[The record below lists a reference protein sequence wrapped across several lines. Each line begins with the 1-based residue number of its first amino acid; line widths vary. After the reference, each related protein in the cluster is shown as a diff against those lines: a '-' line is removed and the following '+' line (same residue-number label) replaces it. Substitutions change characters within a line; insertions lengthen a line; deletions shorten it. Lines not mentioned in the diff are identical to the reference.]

1 MENFKEL
8 YNEYMQEL
16 GSYCH
21 NKFACRQY
29 SLKAKYPS
37 KVSWFVESMNWRM
50 TECCKGAALLLEA
63 ELVIPSAALIRSAL
77 ENMAILHHL
86 SKIVNE
92 TVANNAVSENLDKEL
107 MRFLF
112 VNKYKKGVFIDDS
125 TYDSFH
131 KYKPESVAF
140 YMDAVDED
148 LKLETEEKISIR
160 NFYSSLCEFVH
171 TNTDGIVGSYSY
183 LDEDSEMIY
192 LGPQMTPTHPLY
204 GAFPST
210 LLVALD
216 MYLVD
221 MYTIHDNME
230 EFTRVC
236 EEALKDKEMVK
247 NT

>member
-1 MENFKEL
+1 MEEL
-8 YNEYMQEL
+8 E
-16 GSYCH
+16 SYCH
-21 NKFACRQY
+21 DRVACRQY

-37 KVSWFVESMNWRM
+37 KVSWFIESMNWRM
-50 TECCKGAALLLEA
+50 FECCKGAALLL
-63 ELVIPSAALIRSAL
+63 LSNLTIPSAALIRSAL

-92 TVANNAVSENLDKEL
+92 TVVNNAVSDNLDKEL

-112 VNKYKKGVFIDDS
+112 VNKYRKGVFINDS

-140 YMDAVDED
+140 YMDALDED
-148 LKLETEEKISIR
+148 LKVETEDKVSIR
-160 NFYSSLCEFVH
+160 NFYSTLCEFVH

-183 LDEDSEMIY
+183 LDEEHKMIY
-192 LGPQMTPTHPLY
+192 LGPQMTPDYPVY
-204 GAFPST
+204 GAFPTT

-221 MYTIHDNME
+221 MHSIYDNME

-236 EEALKDKEMVK
+236 EEALKDR
-247 NT
+247 

>member
-1 MENFKEL
+1 MEDFKKL

-16 GSYCH
+16 LSYCH
-21 NKFACRQY
+21 DKVACRQY
-29 SLKAKYPS
+29 SLKAKYPF
-37 KVSWFVESMNWRM
+37 KVSWFLESMNWRM
-50 TECCKGAALLLEA
+50 IECCKGAALLLEA
-63 ELVIPSAALIRSAL
+63 DLVIPSAALIRSAL

-86 SKIVNE
+86 SKIVTE

-131 KYKPESVAF
+131 KYKPELVAF

-148 LKLETEEKISIR
+148 LKLETEGKISIR
-160 NFYSSLCEFVH
+160 DFYSSLCEFVH

-183 LDEDSEMIY
+183 LDEDNEIIC
-192 LGPQMTPTHPLY
+192 LGPQMTLGHPVY

-216 MYLVD
+216 MYLVY
-221 MYTIHDNME
+221 MHTIHDNIE
-230 EFTRVC
+230 EFASVC
-236 EEALKDKEMVK
+236 EEALIDR
-247 NT
+247 